1 MRHKVSPADLGNLRL
16 GETETAE
23 AILRNVAV
31 ILATRKGSVP
41 LYRDFGISWDPL
53 DKPLPIARAMMI
65 PEIREAIEKWEPRAV
80 FRGVELRRDTAW
92 PGTLIPIVELEIEE
106 EGGL

>member
-1 MRHKVSPADLGNLRL
+1 MAVYQVSALGSLRL
-16 GETETAE
+16 GETETVR

-41 LYRDFGISWDPL
+41 LYREFGISWDAL
-53 DKPLPIARAMMI
+53 DKPLPIARSMMI

-80 FRGVELRRDTAW
+80 FRGVEFRQDPAQ
-92 PGTLIPIVELEIEE
+92 PGTLIPIVEVEINGEE
-106 EGGL
+106 S